1 MNRRRYRGMTAV
13 EVVIALAIFGV
24 LLLIL
29 TSLQVEFLRFDR
41 DADLR
46 MLDHPQQLAVIER
59 LRRDVQDSISYPLL
73 WKEWLQGETTLI
85 LRLSEAEV
93 VVWDFEQGRAER
105 LSWSGDDLKSRWS
118 ARGLQ
123 RFELAAAE
131 GAPQRYGVRL
141 RGFDGDERLVL
152 EQVVFPRA
160 R

>member
-1 MNRRRYRGMTAV
+1 MTAV

-29 TSLQVEFLRFDR
+29 TSLQAEFLRFDR

-46 MLDHPQQLAVIER
+46 LFDHPQHLAVLER
-59 LRRDVQDSISYPLL
+59 LRRDVQDSISYPLM
-73 WKEWLQGETTLI
+73 WQEWLQTDTSLI
-85 LRLSEAEV
+85 LRLSEETV
-93 VVWDFEQGRAER
+93 VVWSFESGRAER
-105 LSWSGDDLKSRWS
+105 LSWVDGALDERWT
-118 ARGLQ
+118 ARGLP

-131 GAPQRYGVRL
+131 GASGRFGVRL
-141 RGFDGDERLVL
+141 QGYGGEEQLVL

>member
-1 MNRRRYRGMTAV
+1 MTAV

-46 MLDHPQQLAVIER
+46 LFDHPQHLAVLER
-59 LRRDVQDSISYPLL
+59 LRRDVQDSVSYPLM
-73 WKEWLQGETTLI
+73 WEGWLQSNTTLI
-85 LRLSEAEV
+85 LRLSEKEV
-93 VVWDFEQGRAER
+93 VVWRFEAEEAER
-105 LSWSGDDLKSRWS
+105 LHWLDENLDERW
-118 ARGLQ
+118 AAHGLP

-131 GAPQRYGVRL
+131 VAPDRFGVRL
-141 RGFDGDERLVL
+141 QGYGRDEQLVL